1 MARFRFLG
9 RALFPERSFSISLAD
24 SAARAAYWYSPFVR
38 WNFTR
43 SHNEIVGNRNH
54 TPNLWVLHS
63 FLPSLF
69 WMSQR
74 FIVMMMINTS
84 RYFHHR
90 NRLQMIRIVFMCF
103 PYFPVYS
110 ESVRLTV
117 GVGRLTN
124 GSWNEEIDDRVDL
137 VVTIV
142 ARTPDCVKPSKVSAF
157 RQLFRIRA
165 PRFTYLIALT
175 CIQKRRW
182 ERAVRWYFLNTVWT
196 LRNAGRCARRDIVY
210 LLIWRLALVLPVG
223 GRVQ

>member
-1 MARFRFLG
+1 
-9 RALFPERSFSISLAD
+9 
-24 SAARAAYWYSPFVR
+24 
-38 WNFTR
+38 
-43 SHNEIVGNRNH
+43 
-54 TPNLWVLHS
+54 
-63 FLPSLF
+63 
-69 WMSQR
+69 
-74 FIVMMMINTS
+74 MMMINTS

-103 PYFPVYS
+103 SYFPVCS

-175 CIQKRRW
+175 CIQKRR
-182 ERAVRWYFLNTVWT
+182 
-196 LRNAGRCARRDIVY
+196 
-210 LLIWRLALVLPVG
+210 
-223 GRVQ
+223 